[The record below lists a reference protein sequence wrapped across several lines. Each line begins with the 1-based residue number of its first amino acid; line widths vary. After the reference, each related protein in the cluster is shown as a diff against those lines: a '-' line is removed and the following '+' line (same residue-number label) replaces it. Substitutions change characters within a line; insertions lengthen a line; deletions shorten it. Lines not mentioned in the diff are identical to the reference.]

1 VSSNVGVVNVQIKA
15 DTAQFKRDV
24 ENLGKEAANAT
35 KPFGQTL
42 IDVGGKIDA
51 TGRTLTR
58 KLTLPIIG
66 FAAAAVKTFA
76 DFDDKINQSLA
87 IQGPEVAE
95 KFRGEM
101 EQTARTV
108 AKDLGISASDAAESF
123 FFLASAGLDAESQI
137 ASLPAVAAFS
147 KAGMFDMAR
156 ATDLAT
162 DAQSALGLV
171 SDDASENLQNLTRVT
186 DVLVGANT
194 LANASV
200 EQFGDALTTKAGAA
214 LRTVNKDVEEG
225 VAVLAALADQGIKG
239 AEAGEKLN
247 VFLRDTSRAA
257 SANAEEFEALG
268 LQIFDT
274 DGNMRNLADIVEN
287 MEEVFGD
294 MSDEQRVATM
304 DALGLNRSVADVT
317 RQLMGTSDSIREYE
331 AELRDMGGITQD
343 VAERQLQSF
352 SGQMSIVKAELT
364 DLALDIGPIVIE
376 QFLKPLIENV
386 RNIVARFSDMDDSTK
401 QLVVRIAG
409 IAAAVGPVL
418 IVTGKLFKV
427 LGTILGPIGKLVV
440 FVAKLT
446 FALIKVAFIITKLVV
461 KALFLL
467 TKGLMLLMKTVIPK
481 LIKGVILLTK
491 AMLANPFVLIAV
503 AVVALIAG
511 LVLAYKRFETF
522 RNIVDGVI
530 SFVRSLIGGFVDFFI
545 GIWEA
550 IQEPVQTAFDVIGTI
565 IGVAIEVITT
575 IFQVWFAYVSFIF
588 NAIKTVA
595 EVVFGFIAD
604 FVSGVFE
611 AIRVAVE
618 IAFDVIQTI
627 IETVIKIAVAN
638 FEVFQRLVEGVW
650 NAIKVA
656 AEFVFKLIQNGWQN
670 LTNNI
675 SKAIEVARA
684 IIEGV
689 WNAVRAAAEF
699 AFGIIRGAWDT
710 MTGAIRS
717 AIDNAK
723 AVIEGVWTAVKSA
736 AETAFGLITGAW
748 DALTGAIGT
757 AINTAK
763 EVVLGVFETI
773 RNRAESIFGGIKDFV
788 SSVFTGAV
796 DGIKS
801 GLNIAIGLINGLI
814 RAANKIPFVNIPEIR
829 PLANGAIIGSPTLAM
844 IGEAGSEAVIPLTRP
859 RRAMELMEQSGLADM
874 ARGSGGRGG
883 PALHSSHRW
892 TLKRSHRRSSWQRKQ
907 GRSQHDS
914 LSRGTTTRTT
924 GPRLWHR
931 VRRRVV

>member
-1 VSSNVGVVNVQIKA
+1 MSSNVGVVNVQIKA

-24 ENLGKEAANAT
+24 ENLGKEASNAT
-35 KPFGQTL
+35 RPLGQTL
-42 IDVGGKIDA
+42 TQVGDKIDR
-51 TGRTLTR
+51 TGRKLTTR
-58 KLTLPIIG
+58 LTLPIIG
-66 FAAAAVKTFA
+66 LAAATVKTFA
-76 DFDDKINQSLA
+76 DFDDALTQSLA

-95 KFRGEM
+95 KFRDEM
-101 EQTARTV
+101 ERTARSV
-108 AKDLGISASDAAESF
+108 ATDLGISVTEAAESF

-137 ASLPAVAAFS
+137 ASLPQVAAFA

-171 SDDASENLQNLTRVT
+171 SDDASENLENLTRVT

-257 SANAEEFEALG
+257 SSNAEEFEALG

-304 DALGLNRSVADVT
+304 DALGLNRGVADVS

-331 AELRDMGGITQD
+331 AELREMGGITED
-343 VAERQLQSF
+343 VADRQLESF

-386 RNIVARFSDMDDSTK
+386 RNIVERFRNMDDSTK
-401 QLVVRIAG
+401 QLIVRIAG

-418 IVTGKLFKV
+418 IVTGKLFKIV
-427 LGTILGPIGKLVV
+427 GSVIGPL
-440 FVAKLT
+440 AKLS
-446 FALIKVAFIITKLVV
+446 
-461 KALFLL
+461 
-467 TKGLMLLMKTVIPK
+467 GLMFRLARVIIPP

-503 AVVALIAG
+503 AVVGLIAG
-511 LVLAYKRFETF
+511 LVLLYQRWEGF
-522 RNIVDGVI
+522 RNVVDSVI
-530 SFVRSLIGGFVDFFI
+530 SFVRGIIERFVSFFI
-545 GIWEA
+545 GVWQGA
-550 IQEPVQTAFDVIGTI
+550 VAAAQVAFD
-565 IGVAIEVITT
+565 
-575 IFQVWFAYVSFIF
+575 
-588 NAIKTVA
+588 
-595 EVVFGFIAD
+595 
-604 FVSGVFE
+604 
-611 AIRVAVE
+611 AIRVV
-618 IAFDVIQTI
+618 
-627 IETVIKIAVAN
+627 IETVIGVVTAI
-638 FEVFQRLVEGVW
+638 FEAYWAYVTFVFD
-650 NAIKVA
+650 AIKTAVEVAFAVVQAIIEAVIATATAVFEAFQIVVETVWSAIQVA
-656 AEFVFKLIQNGWQN
+656 AEFVFGLIQQAWEN
-670 LTNNI
+670 LTGAI
-675 SKAIEVARA
+675 TAAIEFARA

-689 WNAVRAAAEF
+689 WNAVQ
-699 AFGIIRGAWDT
+699 
-710 MTGAIRS
+710 
-717 AIDNAK
+717 
-723 AVIEGVWTAVKSA
+723 SA
-736 AETAFGLITGAW
+736 AETAFGLIRSAW
-748 DALTGAIGT
+748 DRMAKGIENIINGAKRVIEGVWNAIKGAAETAFNFIRDRWNDVTGAIGS
-757 AINTAK
+757 AIETAK
-763 EVVLGVFETI
+763 GIVFGVFDSI
-773 RNRAESIFGGIKDFV
+773 KDRAERIFGGIKDFV
-788 SSVFTGAV
+788 TGVFDSAV

-801 GLNIAIGLINGLI
+801 GLNTAIGLLNGLI

-829 PLANGAIIGSPTLAM
+829 PLANGAIVGSPTLAL

-874 ARGSGGRGG
+874 ARGTGGRGG
-883 PALHSSHRW
+883 AAVNIEHATFVAPLDAEKVAQKVIVAEKARAFAA
-892 TLKRSHRRSSWQRKQ
+892 
-907 GRSQHDS
+907 
-914 LSRGTTTRTT
+914 
-924 GPRLWHR
+924 
-931 VRRRVV
+931 

>member
-24 ENLGKEAANAT
+24 EGLGKEAEAAT
-35 KPFGQTL
+35 KPLGQKLTDL
-42 IDVGGKIDA
+42 GGKFEA

-58 KLTLPIIG
+58 KVTLPIVG
-66 FAAAAVKTFA
+66 LAAATVKTFA
-76 DFDDKINQSLA
+76 DFDDKITQSLA

-101 EQTARTV
+101 ERTARSV
-108 AKDLGISASDAAESF
+108 ATDLGISVTEAAESF

-137 ASLPAVAAFS
+137 ASLPAVAAFA

-171 SDDASENLQNLTRVT
+171 SDDASENLENLTRVT

-317 RQLMGTSDSIREYE
+317 RQLMGTSGAIREYE
-331 AELRDMGGITQD
+331 AELREMGGITDD
-343 VAERQLQSF
+343 VAQRQLQSF

-386 RNIVARFSDMDDSTK
+386 RNIVERFRNMDDSTK
-401 QLVVRIAG
+401 QLIVRIAG

-418 IVTGKLFKV
+418 IVTGKLFKI
-427 LGTILGPIGKLVV
+427 LGAVIGPIGKLIV

-446 FALIKVAFIITKLVV
+446 FALVKVAFIITKLVV

-530 SFVRSLIGGFVDFFI
+530 SFVRGIIERFVEFFV
-545 GIWEA
+545 GVWQKA
-550 IQEPVQTAFDVIGTI
+550 VAVAQVAFD
-565 IGVAIEVITT
+565 
-575 IFQVWFAYVSFIF
+575 
-588 NAIKTVA
+588 
-595 EVVFGFIAD
+595 
-604 FVSGVFE
+604 
-611 AIRVAVE
+611 AIRVV
-618 IAFDVIQTI
+618 
-627 IETVIKIAVAN
+627 IETVIGVVTAI
-638 FEVFQRLVEGVW
+638 FEAYWAYVTFVFD
-650 NAIKVA
+650 AIKTAVEVAFAVVQAIIEAVIATATAVFEAFQIVVETVWSAIQVA
-656 AEFVFKLIQNGWQN
+656 AEFVFGLIQQAWEN
-670 LTNNI
+670 LTGAI
-675 SKAIEVARA
+675 TAAIEFARA

-699 AFGIIRGAWDT
+699 AFGLIQAAWDR
-710 MTGAIRS
+710 MARGVQNIINGAKR
-717 AIDNAK
+717 
-723 AVIEGVWTAVKSA
+723 VIEGVWTAVRTA
-736 AETAFGLITGAW
+736 AETAFRLITGAW
-748 DALTGAIGT
+748 DALTSGIGT

-763 EVVLGVFETI
+763 DVVLGVFNTI
-773 RNRAESIFGGIKDFV
+773 RDRARSIFGGIKDFV

-801 GLNIAIGLINGLI
+801 GLNTAIGLLNGLI

-829 PLANGAIIGSPTLAM
+829 PLANGAIVGSPTLAL

-874 ARGSGGRGG
+874 ARGTGGRMGAAVNIEHATFVA
-883 PALHSSHRW
+883 PLDAEKVAQKVIVAEKARAFAA
-892 TLKRSHRRSSWQRKQ
+892 
-907 GRSQHDS
+907 
-914 LSRGTTTRTT
+914 
-924 GPRLWHR
+924 
-931 VRRRVV
+931 

>member
-24 ENLGKEAANAT
+24 ENLGKEAADAT
-35 KPFGQTL
+35 RPIGERVSEL
-42 IDVGGKIDA
+42 GGKFEA
-51 TGRTLTR
+51 TGRKLTR
-58 KLTLPIIG
+58 SITLPIVG
-66 FAAAAVKTFA
+66 LAAATVKTFS
-76 DFDDKINQSLA
+76 DFDDKITQSLA

-101 EQTARTV
+101 ERTARTV
-108 AKDLGISASDAAESF
+108 ATDLGISASDAAESF

-137 ASLPAVAAFS
+137 ASLPAVASFA

-171 SDDASENLQNLTRVT
+171 SDDAADNLRNLTRVT

-274 DGNMRNLADIVEN
+274 DGNMRNLADIVQN

-304 DALGLNRSVADVT
+304 DALGLNRGVADVT
-317 RQLMGTSDSIREYE
+317 RQLMGTSDAIREYE
-331 AELRDMGGITQD
+331 GELREMGGITDD
-343 VAERQLQSF
+343 VAQRQLQSF

-386 RNIVARFSDMDDSTK
+386 RNIVERFRNMDDSTK

-409 IAAAVGPVL
+409 LAAAIGPVL
-418 IVTGKLFKV
+418 IVTGKLLKIV
-427 LGTILGPIGKLVV
+427 GSVIGPL
-440 FVAKLT
+440 AKLS
-446 FALIKVAFIITKLVV
+446 
-461 KALFLL
+461 
-467 TKGLMLLMKTVIPK
+467 GLMLRLARVVIPP

-511 LVLAYKRFETF
+511 LVLLYQRWEGF
-522 RNIVDGVI
+522 RNVVDGVI
-530 SFVRSLIGGFVDFFI
+530 SFVRGIIERFVEFFV

-565 IGVAIEVITT
+565 IGVAVGVITT
-575 IFQVWFAYVSFIF
+575 IFEVWFAYVSF
-588 NAIKTVA
+588 
-595 EVVFGFIAD
+595 VFG
-604 FVSGVFE
+604 
-611 AIRVAVE
+611 AIQTAAE
-618 IAFDVIQTI
+618 IAFAIVTAI
-627 IETVIKIAVAN
+627 IDAAIAAATAVFDAFKIAVKA
-638 FEVFQRLVEGVW
+638 VW
-650 NAIKVA
+650 NAIRVA
-656 AEFVFKLIQNGWQN
+656 AEFVVRILS
-670 LTNNI
+670 NI
-675 SKAIEVARA
+675 IGAFGGNAAVVFGTLRDNVLA
-684 IIEGV
+684 V
-689 WNAVRAAAEF
+689 WNAVRAAAET
-699 AFGIIRGAWDT
+699 AFRIIRGAWDT
-710 MTGAIRS
+710 MTSAIRS
-717 AIDNAK
+717 AI
-723 AVIEGVWTAVKSA
+723 AVASVVIQGVWTAVRTA
-736 AETAFGLITGAW
+736 AETAFGIITTAWDTLTGGIETAIDTAKSFVIGAFDAIKEAGERIFGGLGRAITGAFS
-748 DALTGAIGT
+748 AAITGAKALINPFIRATNTVIG
-757 AINTAK
+757 
-763 EVVLGVFETI
+763 
-773 RNRAESIFGGIKDFV
+773 
-788 SSVFTGAV
+788 
-796 DGIKS
+796 
-801 GLNIAIGLINGLI
+801 GLNRVPG
-814 RAANKIPFVNIPEIR
+814 VNIPTI
-829 PLANGAIIGSPTLAM
+829 PQLANGAIVGSPTLAL

-874 ARGSGGRGG
+874 ARGSGGRMGAAVNIEHATFVA
-883 PALHSSHRW
+883 PLDAE
-892 TLKRSHRRSSWQRKQ
+892 KVAQKVIVAEK
-907 GRSQHDS
+907 
-914 LSRGTTTRTT
+914 TRAIAA
-924 GPRLWHR
+924 
-931 VRRRVV
+931 